1 LNDSNRP
8 SHDFEGKVPE
18 NQYFAL
24 GDNRDNSSDSRYF
37 GFVPEENMVG
47 KVVYVIK

>member
-18 NQYFAL
+18 HQYFVL
-24 GDNRDNSSDSRYF
+24 GDNRDNSADSRHF
-37 GFVPEENMVG
+37 GFIPEESFVG
-47 KVVYVIK
+47 KVVYATK